1 MRYHA
6 VHMAEIE
13 GPLKPQPKG
22 IRMARK
28 RKQRKQSKPQL
39 RLRMFETT
47 EASEA
52 LAADERAREMPRFFI
67 DSIVGAYG
75 ADDAERIVSGIYAA
89 PSRPITFRANTI
101 NTTRESVA
109 EALEAAGISWQ
120 SVDWYDDAF
129 VISEKDEQAL
139 WQLDLI
145 AKGYIYLQ
153 SLSSM
158 MPPLVLAA
166 HPKEDILDMCAA
178 PGGKTTQ
185 LAALAPKAHITACEM
200 SVPRAE
206 KLHHNLFKQGAVNVQ
221 VMRCDARELDEFFS
235 FDRILL
241 DAPCTGSGTLIAGN
255 ERTFKGFTPEL
266 LQKCARS
273 QRALLDRA
281 LGAVKPGGTV
291 LYSTCS
297 VLPQENEDAVT
308 EALDKHPDC
317 EVVALDATAPET
329 IEMAGSDE
337 PQANPILSNPLVQ
350 AARAGALPLLE
361 NGLPGT
367 LTLAP
372 TRDFEG
378 FYICLIKKKGS
389 TKRV

>member
-6 VHMAEIE
+6 VHMPANRRALH
-13 GPLKPQPKG
+13 PKPKEE
-22 IRMARK
+22 RMARR

-39 RLRMFETT
+39 KLRDF
-47 EASEA
+47 EASPASDA
-52 LAADERAREMPRFFI
+52 LAADERTCDMPHFFI
-67 DSIVGAYG
+67 DTIVGTYG
-75 ADDAERIVSGIYAA
+75 AEAAEQIVDGICAA
-89 PSRPITFRANTI
+89 ESRPVTFRVNTI
-101 NTTRESVA
+101 NTTRESVV
-109 EALEAAGISWQ
+109 EALKEAGIAWQGVSW
-120 SVDWYDDAF
+120 YEDAF
-129 VISEKDEQAL
+129 MISNKDEQAL

-145 AKGYIYLQ
+145 AKGHIYLQ

-158 MPPLVLAA
+158 TPPLILAA
-166 HPKEDILDMCAA
+166 QAKEDVLDMCAA

-185 LAALAPKAHITACEM
+185 LAALTPKAHITACEM

-206 KLHHNLFKQGAVNVQ
+206 KLHHNLLKQGAVNVQ

-241 DAPCTGSGTLIAGN
+241 DAPCTGSGTLVAGN

-297 VLPQENEDAVT
+297 ILPQENEDAVT
-308 EALDKHPDC
+308 ETLAKHPDC
-317 EVVALDATAPET
+317 EIVALDTTAPEMIAVT
-329 IEMAGSDE
+329 GSDE
-337 PQANPILSNPLVQ
+337 AQANPILLNPLVR
-350 AARAGALPLLE
+350 AARAGKLPLLR
-361 NGLPGT
+361 NGLPGS

-378 FYICLIKKKGS
+378 FYICLIKKKG
-389 TKRV
+389 

>member
-1 MRYHA
+1 
-6 VHMAEIE
+6 
-13 GPLKPQPKG
+13 
-22 IRMARK
+22 MARR

-39 RLRMFETT
+39 QLRDF
-47 EASEA
+47 EASPA
-52 LAADERAREMPRFFI
+52 SDTLAADERTRDMPRFFI

-75 ADDAERIVSGIYAA
+75 AEAAEQIVHGICAA
-89 PSRPITFRANTI
+89 QSRPVTFRVNTI
-101 NTTRESVA
+101 NTTRESVV
-109 EALEAAGISWQ
+109 EALEEAGIAWQDVSW
-120 SVDWYDDAF
+120 YEDAF
-129 VISEKDEQAL
+129 MISSNDERAL

-145 AKGYIYLQ
+145 AKGHIYLQ

-166 HPKEDILDMCAA
+166 QAKEDVLDMCAA

-206 KLHHNLFKQGAVNVQ
+206 KLHHNLLKQGAVNVQ

-235 FDRILL
+235 FDRVLL
-241 DAPCTGSGTLIAGN
+241 DAPWTGSGTLIAGN

-297 VLPQENEDAVT
+297 ILPQENEDAVT
-308 EALDKHPDC
+308 EALAKHPDC
-317 EVVALDATAPET
+317 EIIALDATAPET
-329 IEMAGSDE
+329 ITVAGSDE
-337 PQANPILSNPLVQ
+337 AQPNPILSNPLVQ
-350 AARAGALPLLE
+350 AAREGELPLLS
-361 NGLPGT
+361 NGLPGS

-378 FYICLIKKKGS
+378 FYICLIKKKAS
-389 TKRV
+389 AKRA

>member
-6 VHMAEIE
+6 VHATAN
-13 GPLKPQPKG
+13 GRALHPKPKEE
-22 IRMARK
+22 RMARR

-39 RLRMFETT
+39 QLRGF
-47 EASEA
+47 EASPA
-52 LAADERAREMPRFFI
+52 SDTLAADERTRDMPRFFI
-67 DSIVGAYG
+67 DSIVGTYG
-75 ADDAERIVSGIYAA
+75 AEAAEQIVDGICAA
-89 PSRPITFRANTI
+89 QSRPVTFRVNTI
-101 NTTRESVA
+101 NATRESVV
-109 EALEAAGISWQ
+109 EALEEAGIAWQNVSW
-120 SVDWYDDAF
+120 YEDAF
-129 VISEKDEQAL
+129 MISSNDERAL

-145 AKGYIYLQ
+145 AKGHIYLQ

-166 HPKEDILDMCAA
+166 QAKEDVLDMCAA

-206 KLHHNLFKQGAVNVQ
+206 KLHHNLLKQGAVNVQ

-235 FDRILL
+235 FDRVLL

-297 VLPQENEDAVT
+297 ILPQENEDAVT
-308 EALDKHPDC
+308 EALVKHPDC
-317 EVVALDATAPET
+317 AIVALDATAPET
-329 IEMAGSDE
+329 IAVAGSDE
-337 PQANPILSNPLVQ
+337 PQPNPILSNPLVQ
-350 AARAGALPLLE
+350 AERAGELPLLS
-361 NGLPGT
+361 NGLPGS

-372 TRDFEG
+372 TCDFEG
-378 FYICLIKKKGS
+378 FYICLIKKKAS
-389 TKRV
+389 AKRA